1 MDVLYNTIDV
11 RDLLSSSDSPNS
23 PISAPDL
30 RLLISRLDAHSLRI
44 KSTVQAYLL
53 SHQADFAS
61 LFSQCSDV
69 VSRSE
74 NLSSQ
79 VITLLNLISDQPI
92 ESDVG
97 KIIGEIVE
105 KRREL
110 VEKRESLELVGV
122 VLELDQKLGVV
133 RNNVESGR
141 VVEAAEGLRELKLL
155 LGVSRNDVVE
165 GEPLVYGILRKH
177 WTDCFE
183 EIQDLL
189 LRFVENSVRFE
200 QEANTVHIK
209 SRASVNGIDEL
220 ELYTILEAMDAA
232 DILDYGLA
240 KVADLIIKHTITPV
254 VSARATPSLIED
266 TDQDLDRI
274 PEAVLKI
281 VPSSNPEARLLL
293 LNGEAM
299 YSNIV
304 QILKFINKFLCFQ
317 NGSWMRSFGR
327 LTWPRMSDQIISNF
341 LSKVVPD
348 DPSNLGEFQEIMK
361 LTTGFESALKEL
373 LFISPSDVKDEKL
386 SKFTNNIEV
395 HFASRKKVQILAKA
409 RNMLLQSTFSLSQ
422 DYITKISGLNKEEI
436 AGAFSNHVV
445 LLFSSEKCVV
455 SEAAKELMDLVH
467 QTLKNVCLLPPKVGL
482 EFYQTARN
490 ALVLYEAIVPV
501 KLERQLDSI
510 NQAAVLIHNDCL
522 YLSQEI
528 LGLAFEYRPY
538 FPSSVKEVA
547 VFVDLAPRFQLLA
560 EDVLQRQ
567 IQLVMHNLKQAID
580 GTNGFH
586 NTHQMKQFESAKF
599 CIDQVSFIIEK
610 VHIIWEPLML
620 PSVYEKSMIMI
631 LKAVFL
637 KIAKE
642 ILLLDDMA
650 AEETLQLQGLIHLLF
665 EHLSSLLES
674 LLAVDQRGKS
684 LESQRDNL
692 DDFVLS
698 VRKLRKLAELLDMPL
713 KSITMAWESGELA
726 DCSFTVSE
734 VEDFIRAIF
743 TDSPLRKECLFR
755 IENSNVRV

>member
-44 KSTVQAYLL
+44 KSTVQSYLL

-61 LFSQCSDV
+61 LFSQCADV

-79 VITLLNLISDQPI
+79 VISLLNLVSDQPI

-122 VLELDQKLGVV
+122 VLELDQKLGGV
-133 RNNVESGR
+133 RNNFESGR
-141 VVEAAEGLRELKLL
+141 VVEAAEGLRDLKLL

-165 GEPLVYGILRKH
+165 GDPLVYGILRNH
-177 WTDCFE
+177 WNDCFE

-189 LRFVENSVRFE
+189 LRFVENAVRFE
-200 QEANTVHIK
+200 QEGNTVHIK
-209 SRASVNGIDEL
+209 SRASVNGIDGI
-220 ELYTILEAMDAA
+220 ELYTILKAMDAA

-240 KVADLIIKHTITPV
+240 KVADLIFKHIITPV
-254 VSARATPSLIED
+254 VSAKATPSLIED
-266 TDQDLDRI
+266 TDQDLDRV
-274 PEAVLKI
+274 PEALLKM
-281 VPSSNPEARLLL
+281 VPNPESQRTKMD
-293 LNGEAM
+293 GEAM

-317 NGSWMRSFGR
+317 NGSWMRCFGK

-348 DPSNLGEFQEIMK
+348 DPSNLGEFPEIME
-361 LTTGFESALKEL
+361 LTTGFETALKEL
-373 LFISPSDVKDEKL
+373 LFISPSDVKEEKL

-395 HFASRKKVQILAKA
+395 LFASRKKVQILAKA
-409 RNMLLQSTFSLSQ
+409 RNVLLQSTFSLSQ
-422 DYITKISGLNKEEI
+422 DYITKISAFNKEEI
-436 AGAFSNHVV
+436 AEDFSNHVV

-467 QTLKNVCLLPPKVGL
+467 QTLKNVCWLPAKVGL

-490 ALVLYEAIVPV
+490 ALILYEAIVPV

-538 FPSSVKEVA
+538 FPSNVKEVA
-547 VFVDLAPRFQLLA
+547 VFVDLAPRFQLVA

-567 IQLVMHNLKQAID
+567 IQLVMYNLKQAID
-580 GTNGFH
+580 GANGFH
-586 NTHQMKQFESAKF
+586 NTHQIKHFESAKF

-610 VHIIWEPLML
+610 VYIIWEPLML
-620 PSVYEKSMIMI
+620 PSVYEKSMIVI

-637 KIAKE
+637 RIAKE

-665 EHLSSLLES
+665 ERLSSLLES

-684 LESQRDNL
+684 LESQRDNF

-713 KSITMAWESGELA
+713 KSIIVAWESGELA
-726 DCSFTVSE
+726 DCSFTVPE

-743 TDSPLRKECLFR
+743 TDSPLRKECLSR
-755 IENSNVRV
+755 IEYSNVRV

>member
-141 VVEAAEGLRELKLL
+141 VVEAAEGLKELKLL

-183 EIQDLL
+183 EIQDLIS
-189 LRFVENSVRFE
+189 RFVENAVRFE
-200 QEANTVHIK
+200 QEGNTVHIK

-220 ELYTILEAMDAA
+220 ELYTIVEAMDAA

-254 VSARATPSLIED
+254 VSARATPSSIED

-281 VPSSNPEARLLL
+281 VPSSNPESLRTKVD
-293 LNGEAM
+293 GETM

-436 AGAFSNHVV
+436 VGAFSNHVV
-445 LLFSSEKCVV
+445 LLFSSEKCMV

-567 IQLVMHNLKQAID
+567 IQVVMHNLKQAID
-580 GTNGFH
+580 GANGFH

>member
-155 LGVSRNDVVE
+155 LGVGRNDFVE
-165 GEPLVYGILRKH
+165 GGPLVYGIVRKH

-189 LRFVENSVRFE
+189 SRFVENAVRFE
-200 QEANTVHIK
+200 QEGNTVHIK

-232 DILDYGLA
+232 EILDYGLA

-281 VPSSNPEARLLL
+281 VPSSNPESLGTKVD
-293 LNGEAM
+293 GEAM

-327 LTWPRMSDQIISNF
+327 LTWPRMSNQIISNF

-348 DPSNLGEFQEIMK
+348 DPSNLGEFQEIIK

-580 GTNGFH
+580 GANGFH

-637 KIAKE
+637 KISKE